1 MKRNLIALAV
11 CGLCLL
17 HGTAAQA
24 QRIAVSMANSGPWL
38 SLVRSGL
45 LAGARE
51 RGIDLKVED
60 AQDDIGRQISQ
71 VQNFIAQKADAII
84 VVTVDAQAAPRLTR
98 LATAARIPLVYLNH
112 LPAQAT
118 LPPGVAFVGADET
131 TSGTQQA
138 AEVCRLL
145 QGRGHV
151 AVMVG
156 DLSNASALQRT
167 RDVKAVLSRPP
178 CSAIQVV
185 AEQAA
190 DWSRV
195 KGADLMARWI
205 TAGLAIDAVL
215 ANNDEMAIGA
225 IQSLKAA
232 RRLDKVVVAGID
244 ATQDGLAAMKAGE
257 MRVTVF
263 QDAAAQGRGALDAA
277 LGLIAGQPV
286 GSHRWIPFEL
296 VTPPHLDKYINR
308 P

>member
-1 MKRNLIALAV
+1 MKTSLIALAV

-17 HGTAAQA
+17 HGTAAHA

-45 LAGARE
+45 TAGARQ

-112 LPAQAT
+112 PPAQDP

-131 TSGTQQA
+131 TSGTLQA
-138 AEVCRLL
+138 TEVCRIL

-167 RDVKAVLSRPP
+167 RDVKAVLAKPP
-178 CSAIQVV
+178 CSAMKLV
-185 AEQAA
+185 AEQSA
-190 DWSRV
+190 DWGRIQ
-195 KGADLMARWI
+195 GADLMARWI
-205 TAGLAIDAVL
+205 TAGLPIDAVL

-244 ATQDGLAAMKAGE
+244 GTQDGLAAMKAGE
-257 MRVTVF
+257 LRLTVF
-263 QDAAAQGRGALDAA
+263 QDAAAQGRGAVDAA

-286 GSHRWIPFEL
+286 ASHRWVPFEL
-296 VTPPHLDKYINR
+296 VTPPHLDKYLNR